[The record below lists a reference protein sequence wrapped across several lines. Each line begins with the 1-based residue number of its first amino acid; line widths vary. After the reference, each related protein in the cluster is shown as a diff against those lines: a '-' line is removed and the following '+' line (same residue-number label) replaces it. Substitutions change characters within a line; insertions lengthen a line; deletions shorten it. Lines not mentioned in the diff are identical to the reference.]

1 MKIRR
6 ERGVTLIEL
15 LIVVVLLGIMA
26 AVAIP
31 SYSAYVKRGQRA
43 AGKAALEQAAQLLE
57 RNYTSS
63 GCYDFTD
70 AASCNN
76 RAGNAFVLPFNT
88 APSDGAPATYLVGLD
103 APPAGPAGQTFSV
116 SATPCGSAACPA
128 GSNTAFADPD
138 CGKLSL
144 DNTGA
149 KNSNGTLSVNDCWQ
163 R

>member
-1 MKIRR
+1 MKTRR
-6 ERGVTLIEL
+6 EHGVTLIEL
-15 LIVVVLLGIMA
+15 LIVVVLIGILA
-26 AVAIP
+26 AIAVP
-31 SYSAYVKRGQRA
+31 SYSAYIKRGQRA
-43 AGKAALEQAAQLLE
+43 AAKAALEQAAQLLE

-70 AASCNN
+70 AASCTN
-76 RAGNAFVLPFNT
+76 RAGNAFVLPINA
-88 APSDGAPATYLVGLD
+88 APNDGGQFTYLVALD

-128 GSNTAFADPD
+128 GSNNAFADPD

-149 KNSNGTLSVNDCWQ
+149 KASNGTLSVNDCWQ